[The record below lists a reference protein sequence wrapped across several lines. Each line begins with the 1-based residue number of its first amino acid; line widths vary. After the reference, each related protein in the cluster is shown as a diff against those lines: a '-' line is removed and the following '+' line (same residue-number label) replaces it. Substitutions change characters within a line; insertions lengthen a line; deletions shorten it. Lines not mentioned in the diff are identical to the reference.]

1 MTAPNPFAA
10 PSAGGE
16 TLPPRDLVGHLLIV
30 RPLSV
35 EMIKTANYGDKE
47 AIRANV
53 CVLTQQNLD
62 GSYGIVAEGVLWFSG
77 RLIGSLKNQIGDLV
91 LGRMAVGTGKPG
103 QNPPFILESAVED
116 PQAVQFAGQW
126 LAAHPEFQTAL
137 KAPAAQPAPAPA
149 AVPAPVPAPVPAAIP
164 AAVPAQVPA
173 APAPLPAAPAAI
185 PTAVP
190 VAQVPAAVPAVAA
203 VPAAAPQ
210 PAALH
215 PDVLKNL
222 SPEAIAQLQALAAQ
236 QAAPAV

>member
-10 PSAGGE
+10 PSTGGE

-35 EMIKTANYGDKE
+35 EMVKTANYGDKE
-47 AIRANV
+47 AIKVNV

-62 GSYGIVAEGVLWFSG
+62 SSYGVVAEGVLWFSG
-77 RLIGSLKNQIGDLV
+77 RLIGSLKNQLGDLV

-103 QNPPFILESAVED
+103 QNPPFVLESAVED
-116 PQAVQFAGQW
+116 PQAVDFAGKW

-149 AVPAPVPAPVPAAIP
+149 AVPTPAPVPTPTVPAAIP
-164 AAVPAQVPA
+164 AAMPT
-173 APAPLPAAPAAI
+173 PAPLPAAPAAI
-185 PTAVP
+185 PTATIP
-190 VAQVPAAVPAVAA
+190 VAQVPAAIPTAAPAA
-203 VPAAAPQ
+203 VPQ
-210 PAALH
+210 PGGLH

-222 SPEAIAQLQALAAQ
+222 GPEAIAQLQAFAAQ
-236 QAAPAV
+236 QSVA